1 MSKDTKKDRELPKS
15 NASGNN
21 KAFKFRTLDENAEE
35 KNSIDVKSNDK
46 DTKECSSKDFNKNQ
60 VPKEC
65 SSKDFNKDQVT
76 KDRSSKGSNKDQVP
90 KDMVSN
96 DQDPKGK
103 DLNKNTTQEDK
114 ENSPIG
120 VFVKAGYT
128 TFPVACGWAGAI
140 FEVT

>member
-21 KAFKFRTLDENAEE
+21 KAFKFRTLDENAKE

-46 DTKECSSKDFNKNQ
+46 DSKECSSKDF
-60 VPKEC
+60 
-65 SSKDFNKDQVT
+65 
-76 KDRSSKGSNKDQVP
+76 NKDQVP

-114 ENSPIG
+114 ENPPIG